1 MKQFAVCLLVL
12 TWAATT
18 ANAQYTKQL
27 QQPKQGQ
34 GTVTITQ
41 SQEVDDLVNGKQKV
55 NTAAQTNTTKPK
67 PQAQTQTAKPV
78 ALKQD
83 VKPEPKKEPEKKEP
97 EPKKEPEK
105 KSNEETAGNAA
116 AEAARERE
124 RSLRAETQP
133 DTEVVTNATPGKKI
147 VRGAKKVPGYRIQ
160 VYSGGNTRQDRIK
173 AEQTSDRM
181 KAAFPD
187 QPIYTHFKSP
197 RWLCRMGNFKSY
209 NEAVKVLRQVKSMGY
224 KTATI
229 VKGTITVME

>member
-1 MKQFAVCLLVL
+1 MKQFVVCLLVL

-97 EPKKEPEK
+97 EPKKEPERRATRK
-105 KSNEETAGNAA
+105 QQAMPPPKLHANGSAVCAP
-116 AEAARERE
+116 R
-124 RSLRAETQP
+124 RSP
-133 DTEVVTNATPGKKI
+133 TPK
-147 VRGAKKVPGYRIQ
+147 
-160 VYSGGNTRQDRIK
+160 
-173 AEQTSDRM
+173 
-181 KAAFPD
+181 
-187 QPIYTHFKSP
+187 
-197 RWLCRMGNFKSY
+197 W
-209 NEAVKVLRQVKSMGY
+209 
-224 KTATI
+224 
-229 VKGTITVME
+229 

>member
-1 MKQFAVCLLVL
+1 M
-12 TWAATT
+12 
-18 ANAQYTKQL
+18 
-27 QQPKQGQ
+27 
-34 GTVTITQ
+34 
-41 SQEVDDLVNGKQKV
+41 
-55 NTAAQTNTTKPK
+55 
-67 PQAQTQTAKPV
+67 
-78 ALKQD
+78 
-83 VKPEPKKEPEKKEP
+83 KPEPKKEPEKKEP